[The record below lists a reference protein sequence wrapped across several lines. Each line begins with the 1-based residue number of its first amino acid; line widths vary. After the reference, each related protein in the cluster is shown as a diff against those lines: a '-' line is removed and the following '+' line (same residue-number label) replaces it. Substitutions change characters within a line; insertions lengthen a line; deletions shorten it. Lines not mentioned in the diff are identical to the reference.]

1 MMAGLSA
8 PVRASVDVQAHH
20 SIARPKVTPS
30 HITSRR
36 EMLRRNDG
44 AQLASGLGYLQTR
57 PMADPHRSCNLLLP
71 QFGRAILPSRDGR
84 SVPIFDSCSAANAE
98 LLDGRAGVR
107 KLGGVLSSFLPIPL
121 SPRWAR
127 LQFSAEG

>member
-44 AQLASGLGYLQTR
+44 AQLASGLG
-57 PMADPHRSCNLLLP
+57 CV
-71 QFGRAILPSRDGR
+71 SRKR
-84 SVPIFDSCSAANAE
+84 RLRN
-98 LLDGRAGVR
+98 
-107 KLGGVLSSFLPIPL
+107 GGAQLY
-121 SPRWAR
+121 
-127 LQFSAEG
+127 E